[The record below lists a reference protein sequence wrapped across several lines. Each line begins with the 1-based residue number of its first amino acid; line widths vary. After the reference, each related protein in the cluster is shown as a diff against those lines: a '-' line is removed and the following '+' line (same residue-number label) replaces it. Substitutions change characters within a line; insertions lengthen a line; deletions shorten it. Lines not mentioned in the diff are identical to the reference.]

1 MQNTFGPHL
10 QNLMIT
16 SQNSS
21 PAVPHSITGCF
32 ATQNIG
38 EVARSDGG
46 ISSKKILYAS
56 FYPLSSSPPLLC
68 LSSIPLRNTR
78 VNGKAFS
85 SYRQNYTIKEC
96 RKTPPLCFATQN
108 IGEVARSGGGVSSKK
123 ILVKIIYLMGKIG
136 SFLLPAFSFAEKKQ
150 QQSTSHLM
158 CAASQNA
165 RRVLRFR
172 GTAPLRNARL
182 GTSLLHRSDLPVS

>member
-21 PAVPHSITGCF
+21 SAVPRSITGCF
-32 ATQNIG
+32 VTQNIG

-108 IGEVARSGGGVSSKK
+108 IGEVARSDGGVKCRQRGLQ
-123 ILVKIIYLMGKIG
+123 ILNIPSTPVPKNERKRTARQTTNDARTSVKSRNIG
-136 SFLLPAFSFAEKKQ
+136 
-150 QQSTSHLM
+150 T
-158 CAASQNA
+158 
-165 RRVLRFR
+165 
-172 GTAPLRNARL
+172 
-182 GTSLLHRSDLPVS
+182 

>member
-46 ISSKKILYAS
+46 ISSKK
-56 FYPLSSSPPLLC
+56 
-68 LSSIPLRNTR
+68 IPLRNTR

-182 GTSLLHRSDLPVS
+182 GTGLLHRSDLPVS